1 MELKKLSFASVNMC
15 GREKNECLLVW
26 GLLMSEYRQCENIIL
41 REKCVCVLVRVCF
54 LSLFDNV
61 KTMPINH
68 SLIEMK

>member
-15 GREKNECLLVW
+15 DREKNEGLLVW
-26 GLLMSEYRQCENIIL
+26 GLLMSDYRQCENIIL
-41 REKCVCVLVRVCF
+41 REKCVCVLVGVRF

-68 SLIEMK
+68 TLIEMK